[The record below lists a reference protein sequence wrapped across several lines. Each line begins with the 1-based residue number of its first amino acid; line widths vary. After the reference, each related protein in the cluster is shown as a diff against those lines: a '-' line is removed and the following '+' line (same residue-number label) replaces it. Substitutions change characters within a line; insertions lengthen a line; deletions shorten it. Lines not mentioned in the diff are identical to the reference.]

1 MASGNN
7 ITRLS
12 PRQKMINLMYI
23 VLTAMLALNVSSDVL
38 EGFAQ
43 VEDGLS
49 RSNTNIAQRNED
61 IFLRLEAFN
70 EKNPAKGAEWLKKAK
85 DVRAATASIYS
96 YVDSLKREIVKT
108 ADGEDGDVNNIRRQ
122 DDLDAPSTVMLNPAH
137 PEGETLR
144 KRLDKYREFITALVP
159 DKKKNAT
166 IHEALST
173 VPRNRT
179 TLAKKNQSWEESMF
193 ENKPVVAAVTLMTK
207 LQNDIRFA
215 EGEALNTLLANVDAR
230 DVRVNQLNAFVIPDS
245 RLVMRGGKYSA
256 QIVLAAVDTTARPQI
271 YINGAHLSSPKGLYE
286 LVAGKTGTFNY
297 KGYLEVARGDGEIE
311 RHDFQSSYTVIEPSA
326 TVSATMMN
334 VLYAGIDNP
343 ISISVPGVAT
353 SEVSASMTNGTLTR
367 SGDGWVARPSAVG
380 TDAVITVTANMD
392 GRQQSVGGTTFRVRK
407 LPDPSPYIAFT
418 GSDGNHDRYKG
429 GKPFSKT
436 LLMQAEGLEAAIDDG
451 ILNIKFK
458 VLSFESV
465 FFDSMGNAIPEV
477 SNGAQFS
484 SRQKDSFRRLSRGK
498 RFYISRVKAV
508 GPDGITR
515 DLSPMEVI
523 VN

>member
-70 EKNPAKGAEWLKKAK
+70 EKNPAKGAEWFKKAK

-96 YVDSLKREIVKT
+96 YVDSLIREIVKT
-108 ADGEDGDVNNIRRQ
+108 ADGENGDVNNIRRQ

>member
-1 MASGNN
+1 M
-7 ITRLS
+7 
-12 PRQKMINLMYI
+12 
-23 VLTAMLALNVSSDVL
+23 
-38 EGFAQ
+38 
-43 VEDGLS
+43 
-49 RSNTNIAQRNED
+49 
-61 IFLRLEAFN
+61 
-70 EKNPAKGAEWLKKAK
+70 
-85 DVRAATASIYS
+85 RAATASIYS

-108 ADGEDGDVNNIRRQ
+108 ADGENGDVNNIRRQ